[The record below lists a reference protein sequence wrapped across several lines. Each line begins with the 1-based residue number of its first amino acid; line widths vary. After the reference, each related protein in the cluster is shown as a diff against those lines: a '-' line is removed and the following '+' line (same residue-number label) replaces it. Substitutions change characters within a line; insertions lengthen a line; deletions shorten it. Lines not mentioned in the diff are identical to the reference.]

1 MLQKLAHPFI
11 SYSLVIGQFVCLFAL
26 LALEPWFSTTAWLL
40 LQVIAIG
47 LGFWAVATMHL
58 GRFNIVPDPMPDAQ
72 LVMQG
77 PYRWIRHPM
86 YSSLLTFFFPIAVQ
100 SQNPITWLCY
110 GLLLVDLLLK
120 LHYEERLLKQTFT
133 SYPDYQTKSK
143 KLIPYLF

>member
-1 MLQKLAHPFI
+1 
-11 SYSLVIGQFVCLFAL
+11 
-26 LALEPWFSTTAWLL
+26 
-40 LQVIAIG
+40 IG
-47 LGFWAVATMHL
+47 LGLWAVATMHL

-72 LVMQG
+72 LVLKG

-110 GLLLVDLLLK
+110 GLLLIDLLLK
-120 LHYEERLLKQTFT
+120 LHYEERLLIQTFAN
-133 SYPDYQTKSK
+133 YPDYQTKSK

>member
-11 SYSLVIGQFVCLFAL
+11 SYSLVIGQLACIFAL
-26 LALEPWFSTTAWLL
+26 LELEPWFSANLWLL
-40 LQVIAIG
+40 LQFMGVG
-47 LGFWAVATMHL
+47 LGLWAVTTMHL

-72 LVMQG
+72 LVMKG

-86 YSSLLTFFFPIAVQ
+86 YSSLLYFFFPIAVQ

-110 GLLLVDLLLK
+110 GLLLVDLVLK
-120 LHYEERLLKQTFT
+120 LHYEERLLKQKFT
-133 SYPDYQTKSK
+133 NYPDYQTKSK